1 MGIHISEKR
10 VRRIMKQEE
19 LKVYQKKE
27 KKYASYAGEIT
38 PAVPNWLCEK
48 ISVNSTTV
56 IKNDIVERLEK

>member
-1 MGIHISEKR
+1 
-10 VRRIMKQEE
+10 MKQEE